1 MNTVSNVNKC
11 CERGENENRVR
22 GIGNVCLFL
31 FYVGLPWKVTSKQS
45 AEESEGVNGPFNTFK
60 TEGVAGV

>member
-1 MNTVSNVNKC
+1 MNIVLNVNKC

-31 FYVGLPWKVTSKQS
+31 FYVGLLWKVI
-45 AEESEGVNGPFNTFK
+45 FK
-60 TEGVAGV
+60 